1 MVHKLE
7 ESRVTANHSKLY
19 GPTAGY
25 LDIST
30 KTQNGFWYAHLQPTN
45 NLVVAISWC
54 CSCSAYPSIY
64 AHLVVA
70 IIGTQQ
76 AARLSKD
83 IRL

>member
-1 MVHKLE
+1 M
-7 ESRVTANHSKLY
+7 
-19 GPTAGY
+19 G
-25 LDIST
+25 
-30 KTQNGFWYAHLQPTN
+30 LQRGIWT
-45 NLVVAISWC
+45 LVPKPKIFNPQTTSLSLFLGVAVALPIC
-54 CSCSAYPSIY
+54 LSIALP

>member
-1 MVHKLE
+1 MGLQRGIWTLVPKPKMVFGMRIFNPQTTSL
-7 ESRVTANHSKLY
+7 SLFLS
-19 GPTAGY
+19 
-25 LDIST
+25 
-30 KTQNGFWYAHLQPTN
+30 
-45 NLVVAISWC
+45 VAVALPIC
-54 CSCSAYPSIY
+54 LSIALP

>member
-1 MVHKLE
+1 MGLQRGLVPKPKMVFGMRIFNPQTTSL
-7 ESRVTANHSKLY
+7 SLFLS
-19 GPTAGY
+19 
-25 LDIST
+25 
-30 KTQNGFWYAHLQPTN
+30 
-45 NLVVAISWC
+45 VAVALPIC
-54 CSCSAYPSIY
+54 LSIALP

>member
-1 MVHKLE
+1 MRIFNPQTTSLSLFLGV
-7 ESRVTANHSKLY
+7 
-19 GPTAGY
+19 
-25 LDIST
+25 
-30 KTQNGFWYAHLQPTN
+30 
-45 NLVVAISWC
+45 VVALPIC
-54 CSCSAYPSIY
+54 LSIALP